1 MQQHSSAFHL
11 IFIVLAIAL
20 SATALPIEEDDQ
32 HMTDPILGVMDES
45 GVISNGD
52 IETASHTEESTG
64 ISNRR
69 RRNWGRRRRS
79 SKTKPRCPKVMCAQA
94 LPAPPCKLLKSPAK
108 DGNGCLKHPC
118 GIKVCDK
125 PCPSTADICSG
136 KAKCQLNC
144 KCPRCMPPKPP
155 VVCKCP
161 TCPVEQY
168 DEEAEMLQLG
178 NGCSCMPCKKPIIKP
193 TVCPSA
199 EAICAGKAECQDK
212 CPCPKCKPSSN
223 PSVLTSGPKTLN
235 GRTFT
240 VSVPSEE
247 GVYPVLIACHG
258 SGGQG
263 SNTIRG
269 FQQDGTLSKSFII
282 VAPDGSRISGR
293 GRQWNQSVDVT
304 FVGSTL
310 LDHLESFKNVKPEFR
325 IHGHSQGAALTNQI
339 LIENSD
345 VRIVMAVTAASQL
358 NAQQYH
364 TGQFW
369 PEGSSSGKTRLKKRS
384 LLQIVGAKDTVIP
397 AEGPPAR
404 GVAGFMVEWKESAY
418 AYAKAMGYTKKEQT
432 TPTDTTE
439 YVYVDYGAV
448 KAIEGK
454 NWGHDAGARSGFS
467 PTVVN
472 FLMTGQLSQEIE
484 ESDMEGMCCNL

>member
-1 MQQHSSAFHL
+1 
-11 IFIVLAIAL
+11 
-20 SATALPIEEDDQ
+20 
-32 HMTDPILGVMDES
+32 
-45 GVISNGD
+45 
-52 IETASHTEESTG
+52 
-64 ISNRR
+64 
-69 RRNWGRRRRS
+69 
-79 SKTKPRCPKVMCAQA
+79 
-94 LPAPPCKLLKSPAK
+94 
-108 DGNGCLKHPC
+108 
-118 GIKVCDK
+118 
-125 PCPSTADICSG
+125 
-136 KAKCQLNC
+136 
-144 KCPRCMPPKPP
+144 
-155 VVCKCP
+155 
-161 TCPVEQY
+161 
-168 DEEAEMLQLG
+168 
-178 NGCSCMPCKKPIIKP
+178 
-193 TVCPSA
+193 
-199 EAICAGKAECQDK
+199 
-212 CPCPKCKPSSN
+212 
-223 PSVLTSGPKTLN
+223 
-235 GRTFT
+235 
-240 VSVPSEE
+240 
-247 GVYPVLIACHG
+247 VLIACHG

-282 VAPDGSRISGR
+282 VAPDGSRISGK

-472 FLMTGQLSQEIE
+472 FLMTGQLLQEIE
-484 ESDMEGMCCNL
+484 ESDMAETSLQTGFSVNDRVMTQWLRAEGGNDRWYSGRITSCRGANCSIRYDDHTTWTGPRQYIHRLPFHIPSNGMEGYRHIGHNCWNPCRRRPGATRCSYCGPMGWCRRSSWHQHRCERTPR